1 MNQETKSVTFGGDG
15 HPDEN
20 ELLLAL
26 ERELPPDGIA
36 QIDAHLGECWSCR
49 ARSEEMHRGILA
61 FVEYRE
67 NLYLPSLE
75 GPPTGFSSFPRQL
88 QNVIAGI
95 QPPSAGT
102 RLRQALSKLLAL
114 PTSIR
119 WASAVAVITSV
130 LLFWTQVLFNP
141 TVVSAQE
148 LLTRA
153 MAAQNPSSSVGGG
166 GRRNVVRQRVQIR
179 SGMRTFVREFQW
191 TAGKGAPE
199 THWEIQRGIQEWN
212 SPMTAEGFMEW
223 RNSVAVK
230 NDTVKRSG
238 EILSLTTAAETGPVK
253 RASIVVRALDFHPLE
268 QHILFADNQ
277 ALDFLELG
285 FEVSDEVGSP
295 VPQGPEDRSL
305 TPAVGVTKG
314 SPTNL
319 DETELNVRYILFT
332 HKLDLGEDLHI
343 SQVANQ
349 VSLSGTASSK
359 ERVEAIRAALVGVED
374 VRVQVTFPDAA
385 SVSPSMPRSAA
396 EGVQV
401 TSTPALGEEL
411 LMKAFPLPEDRTNFV
426 DRCLIASDTALSHAW
441 VLKRLADRYSAADQ
455 RRLRPES
462 AEKLREMLRTHLE
475 ELGQANADVDP
486 LLTFLPGSQ
495 DKSLPAP
502 ADLQSGII
510 SLFNQ
515 VQEQDS
521 LVAKIVAGTPPNGGD
536 LPAAAEEF
544 SLSHRAIKEL
554 ADSLRGFLQTR

>member
-1 MNQETKSVTFGGDG
+1 MNQEMKSVMFGGDG

-75 GPPTGFSSFPRQL
+75 GPPTGFRSFPRQL

-153 MAAQNPSSSVGGG
+153 MAAQNPGSSVGGG
-166 GRRNVVRQRVQIR
+166 GRRKVVRQRVQIR

-253 RASIVVRALDFHPLE
+253 RASTSTMTA
-268 QHILFADNQ
+268 
-277 ALDFLELG
+277 
-285 FEVSDEVGSP
+285 
-295 VPQGPEDRSL
+295 
-305 TPAVGVTKG
+305 
-314 SPTNL
+314 
-319 DETELNVRYILFT
+319 
-332 HKLDLGEDLHI
+332 
-343 SQVANQ
+343 
-349 VSLSGTASSK
+349 TAS
-359 ERVEAIRAALVGVED
+359 
-374 VRVQVTFPDAA
+374 
-385 SVSPSMPRSAA
+385 
-396 EGVQV
+396 
-401 TSTPALGEEL
+401 TPCG
-411 LMKAFPLPEDRTNFV
+411 
-426 DRCLIASDTALSHAW
+426 CS
-441 VLKRLADRYSAADQ
+441 
-455 RRLRPES
+455 
-462 AEKLREMLRTHLE
+462 
-475 ELGQANADVDP
+475 
-486 LLTFLPGSQ
+486 SQ
-495 DKSLPAP
+495 
-502 ADLQSGII
+502 I
-510 SLFNQ
+510 
-515 VQEQDS
+515 
-521 LVAKIVAGTPPNGGD
+521 
-536 LPAAAEEF
+536 
-544 SLSHRAIKEL
+544 
-554 ADSLRGFLQTR
+554 